1 MADIQGIME
10 NFKRGIA
17 EIIGEEQIEA
27 LIRRYYDSGEVF
39 YVKIGMDP
47 TAADLHLG
55 HAVVLNKLA
64 FLQNHGAIVQ
74 FLIGDFTAQ
83 IGDPTGKSETRK
95 KLAREV
101 VLQNA
106 KTSDQHQRVYVSATA
121 RIRQRLHE
129 M

>member
-1 MADIQGIME
+1 MADITSIME
-10 NFKRGIA
+10 NFKRCVA

-27 LIRRYYDSGEVF
+27 LIRRYYDSGESF

-64 FLQNHGAIVQ
+64 FLQNHGAVVQ

-83 IGDPTGKSETRK
+83 IGDPSGKSALGQTVE
-95 KLAREV
+95 
-101 VLQNA
+101 LQSPHYSLDVIIDEA
-106 KTSDQHQRVYVSATA
+106 GRVRTES
-121 RIRQRLHE
+121 RRLP
-129 M
+129 